1 MKKFNPD
8 KEIVISQKAKFSAPS
23 KFSDKNDNTRR
34 TKFTFSLAN
43 MIQMASA
50 KESQLLLQTMDIVK
64 RLKAQKLIL
73 AQASNI
79 LSEQAVKTGIFSTS
93 DRDEI
98 RRNSFEDDY
107 DEDIL
112 PKSEQFQAVKAE
124 KDEWDINNIE

>member
-1 MKKFNPD
+1 
-8 KEIVISQKAKFSAPS
+8 
-23 KFSDKNDNTRR
+23 
-34 TKFTFSLAN
+34 
-43 MIQMASA
+43 
-50 KESQLLLQTMDIVK
+50 MDVVK
-64 RLKAQKLIL
+64 RLQAQKMIL

-79 LSEQAVKTGIFSTS
+79 LSEQAIKTGIFTTS

-98 RRNSFEDDY
+98 HRNSFEDDY